1 MLTTL
6 DRFLELFFG
15 YKFKSCN
22 AKTEVRNPNLVC
34 VFFIK
39 VITINLQFVNRKK

>member
-15 YKFKSCN
+15 CIVLNRN
-22 AKTEVRNPNLVC
+22 AKTDARNPNLVC
-34 VFFIK
+34 LFFIK
-39 VITINLQFVNRKK
+39 VITINLQFVNRKI